1 VKAVVFAYHEI
12 GYVCLDELLSF
23 GADVSCLFTHLD
35 DPGEEIWFKTPG
47 ELAKEHGI
55 PVYTPETLKDPHW
68 TDLIKDANPDVIFSF
83 YYRNLIPKRILE
95 IPGTGA
101 FNLHGSL
108 LPQFRGRC
116 PVNWVL
122 IAGAEKT
129 GLTMHFMEEKPDT
142 GDIIAQRAVDIAP
155 NDTAHT
161 LFLKLVNQARPL
173 MKEILPLLRDKTFTP
188 ISQSKLGPSS
198 YFGGRRPEDGLI
210 SWEKDAETVRNLVRA
225 VTHPYPGAFTFLD
238 GKKLFVWWAEVE
250 PSAETGPGARNGE
263 ILSINPL
270 VVNAGGKALRLTSV
284 QVEGEEEMSGEALA
298 AVHKLK
304 NGILGGS
311 A

>member
-1 VKAVVFAYHEI
+1 MKAVVFAYHEI
-12 GYVCLDELLSF
+12 GYACLDELLSF
-23 GADVSCLFTHLD
+23 GAEVPCLFTHED
-35 DPGEEIWFKTPG
+35 DPGEEIWFKTPAL
-47 ELAKEHGI
+47 LAKEHGI
-55 PVYTPETLKDPHW
+55 PVYTPLTLKDPHW
-68 TDLIKDANPDVIFSF
+68 TDLIKQANPDVIFSF
-83 YYRNLIPKRILE
+83 YYRNLIPKGILE

-142 GDIIAQRAVDIAP
+142 GDIIARRAVDIGP
-155 NDTAHT
+155 DDTAHT
-161 LFLKLVNQARPL
+161 LFLKLVKEARPL
-173 MKEILPLLRDKTFTP
+173 MREVLPRLRDKTFTR
-188 ISQSKLGPSS
+188 ISQSELGPSS

-210 SWEKDAETVRNLVRA
+210 SWDKDVQSIYNLVRA
-225 VTHPYPGAFTFLD
+225 VTHPYPGAFTYLD
-238 GKKLFVWWAEVE
+238 GKKLFIWWAEVE
-250 PSAETGPGARNGE
+250 PSMEAVPGTRNGE
-263 ILSINPL
+263 IFSINPL
-270 VVNAGGKALRLTSV
+270 LVNAAGMALKLVTV
-284 QVEGEEEMSGEALA
+284 QREGEEEMSGEAFA
-298 AVHKLK
+298 AVHRIK